1 MGPVPNTPR
10 AWAEMTNAIQRVAVE
25 KGRLGIP
32 SLYGVDAVHG
42 HNNLVGATIYPHNLG
57 LAATWNPALVE
68 QVARRVGQELRATG
82 TLWNFAPVADLGRD
96 PR

>member
-10 AWAEMTNAIQRVAVE
+10 AWAEMTNALQRAAVE

-32 SLYGVDAVHG
+32 LLYGVDAVHG
-42 HNNLVGATIYPHNLG
+42 HNNVVGATLYPHNLG

-68 QVARRVGQELRATG
+68 QVAR
-82 TLWNFAPVADLGRD
+82 
-96 PR
+96 